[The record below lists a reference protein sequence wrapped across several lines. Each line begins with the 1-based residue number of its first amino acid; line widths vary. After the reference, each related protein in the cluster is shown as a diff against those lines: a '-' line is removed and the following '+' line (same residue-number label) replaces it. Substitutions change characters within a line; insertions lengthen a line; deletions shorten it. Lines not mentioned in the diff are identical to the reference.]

1 MRKLSIVI
9 PIKVI
14 GTAPLCHTN
23 ETYSAKHFIATNI
36 PVYF

>member
-1 MRKLSIVI
+1 MPKLSIVI

-23 ETYSAKHFIATNI
+23 ERYSAEHFIATNI